1 MRLKWKFYKASSTV
15 TIIKAWFYNYL
26 FSLMLEHL
34 LRSAI
39 SLYICTSQEL
49 DQPFSVKSTVD
60 KAHSLN
66 DSFYSSS
73 EFVDCRQQ
81 MPIQNRSN
89 KGGQLGG
96 FGTDLFV
103 TQELSC
109 PWPRQL
115 LCSQALPL
123 KPTGLS
129 SLLLSA
135 WPPPSPTS
143 LWGPA
148 FSTYKTCSWEGIP
161 PQPYHRIHTCTTLWA
176 HTLWFWHKTS

>member
-15 TIIKAWFYNYL
+15 TIIKAWFYKYL

-39 SLYICTSQEL
+39 SLYICTSQGL
-49 DQPFSVKSTVD
+49 DQPFPVKSTVD

-81 MPIQNRSN
+81 MPTQNRSN
-89 KGGQLGG
+89 KGGQLER
-96 FGTDLFV
+96 FRTDLFM

-115 LCSQALPL
+115 LCFSGPSSEANRPL
-123 KPTGLS
+123 LLASLCLTS
-129 SLLLSA
+129 SL
-135 WPPPSPTS
+135 
-143 LWGPA
+143 
-148 FSTYKTCSWEGIP
+148 TYFP
-161 PQPYHRIHTCTTLWA
+161 LRA
-176 HTLWFWHKTS
+176 HILHL